1 MSLIIDSLSK
11 RFGNFAALNGASLTA
26 PQGAFVA
33 LLGPSGSGKT
43 TLLRILGG
51 LEGADHG
58 TVRFADMNWLD
69 MPARER
75 KAGFVFQHYA
85 LFRHMN
91 VARNIAFGLEV
102 RPRAQRPAK
111 ADIKR
116 RVHELLAMMQ
126 LDGLGD
132 RYPSQLSGGQR
143 QRVALARALAI
154 EPRMLLLDEPF
165 GALDA
170 KVRKEL
176 RIWLRHI
183 HDKAGVTTVFVT
195 HDQEEAFAVA
205 DLVAVMNQ
213 GRIEQMGTPQDVR
226 RDPRTKFVS
235 EFLAV

>member
-1 MSLIIDSLSK
+1 
-11 RFGNFAALNGASLTA
+11 
-26 PQGAFVA
+26 
-33 LLGPSGSGKT
+33 
-43 TLLRILGG
+43 
-51 LEGADHG
+51 
-58 TVRFADMNWLD
+58 
-69 MPARER
+69 
-75 KAGFVFQHYA
+75 
-85 LFRHMN
+85 MN

-102 RPRAQRPAK
+102 RPRAQRP
-111 ADIKR
+111 KR
-116 RVHELLAMMQ
+116 AEIQNRVSELLAMMQ
-126 LDGLGD
+126 LEGLGD

-205 DLVAVMNQ
+205 DLVAVMNA